1 MFNLTPARKQAI
13 GGTLGLLLL
22 AFAFAYRWI
31 GPERLGLRPS
41 PEAPSLDQ
49 PIVPEVAQAP
59 ATPSPAVPAPAPAAP
74 DPATAVPKPRVDTLS
89 AVSEEARAE
98 VEDALARAE
107 EARAAGRLIEPA
119 DDSALY
125 WYDAALE
132 VDPDNES
139 VAAAR
144 DAVVAALVEQANL
157 ALDSGD
163 AGPAT
168 RLVAQLEDRPE
179 AGPERAALAARI
191 AVLPRTQE
199 LLRQGAQRMAL
210 GSRFDPL
217 EGSALE
223 SYRAALELDPRN
235 LAAKQGLEQIER
247 AILQQA
253 LAAASDDRF
262 ADADQLMA
270 LAATVLSGTQAQ
282 LETRTRIVDLRTQRA
297 GALLSRAEVALDARN
312 LESAEALVTRAVALA
327 ADPAR
332 VEALR
337 ERIANARV
345 YEHRE
350 PGEVFVDPF
359 LDRAGDGPELVVLP
373 LGEFEMGSPE
383 SERGRKDNEGPRH
396 TVSIVR
402 AFALGRYEVTVA
414 QFRRFVLA
422 SDYVTDAERAGESTF
437 YDESSGRLASGKGID
452 WRRDYRGE
460 EAKDDDPVVHVSFSD
475 ANAYAVWISSRTGKH
490 YRLPS
495 EAEWEYAERAGSTAR
510 YAWGPNP
517 PTRPIGNFTGDGDR
531 SASGRSW
538 TRAFQRYG
546 DGYWGPAPVGTYVA
560 NAFGL
565 HDMSGNVS
573 EWVEDCWHDSYR
585 RAPADGTPWVNP
597 GCGRRVV
604 RGGSWGSAPEQTRS
618 AFRLSAATDTR
629 SARVGFRVAR
639 DL

>member
-1 MFNLTPARKQAI
+1 MGDARARVAGAARHRLWSHEARLPRAAGCMLNLTPARKQAI
-13 GGTLGLLLL
+13 GGALGLLLL

-31 GPERLGLRPS
+31 GPEWLGLRPA

-49 PIVPEVAQAP
+49 PLAPEVAQAP
-59 ATPSPAVPAPAPAAP
+59 ATPAPAAPAAAPAAP
-74 DPATAVPKPRVDTLS
+74 DPATTVPKPRVDTLS

-119 DDSALY
+119 GDSALY
-125 WYDAALE
+125 WYD
-132 VDPDNES
+132 
-139 VAAAR
+139 
-144 DAVVAALVEQANL
+144 
-157 ALDSGD
+157 
-163 AGPAT
+163 
-168 RLVAQLEDRPE
+168 
-179 AGPERAALAARI
+179 
-191 AVLPRTQE
+191 
-199 LLRQGAQRMAL
+199 
-210 GSRFDPL
+210 
-217 EGSALE
+217 
-223 SYRAALELDPRN
+223 AALELDPRN

-337 ERIANARV
+337 ARIANARV

-350 PGEVFVDPF
+350 PGEVFADPF

-396 TVSIVR
+396 AVSIVR

-422 SDYVTDAERAGESTF
+422 SGYVTDAERAGESTF

-460 EAKDDDPVVHVSFSD
+460 EAQDGDPVVHVSFSD

-531 SASGRSW
+531 SVSGRSW
-538 TRAFQRYG
+538 TRAFQRYS
-546 DGYWGPAPVGTYVA
+546 DGYWGPAPVGTYAA

-585 RAPADGTPWVNP
+585 RAPTDGTPWVNP

-604 RGGSWGSAPEQTRS
+604 RGGSWGSAPDQTRS